1 MSGYTRQSSSDL
13 VPTAVVR
20 SSPLN
25 TEYNK
30 IRDAFAFDAT
40 GVTGHKHDGSSDEGS
55 YIPLIADL
63 DALNKVEVDTGNN
76 RVGFFVEVSSAAVEQ
91 VRLSDG
97 LFVPVTTNDVDLGS
111 ATAKFKDL
119 HLAGDANV
127 AGDVNVTGALV
138 GAVTGDITGNVT
150 GDLTGNV
157 TAGSGESSFT
167 NVTING
173 TLDVTNTPITNV
185 SDPTSAQEAATK
197 NYVDT
202 ADALKLNLT
211 GGTLSGELA
220 MGTSKITGMGN
231 PTLAQDAATKAYV
244 DSEVSG
250 LIDAAPGALD
260 TLNELA
266 AAIGDD
272 AAFSTTI
279 TNSIATKLPLAG
291 GTMSGAIAMGTSKIT
306 GLGNPTLAQDAATKT
321 YVDTADALK
330 LNLTGGT
337 MSGAIAM
344 GNSQITGLATP
355 TTGTDATT
363 KTYVDGILGSGE
375 DATAAAAAALAS
387 ELEAEAAEA
396 AAEAARDLALAYR
409 DSAAVSA
416 ALAAAEAA
424 GITGYDLSAIAD
436 TIAATAVDVFV
447 YDTTQDSDG
456 GAWRNRCQQTS
467 WYNETLNT
475 ATRGARQEFPVKAL
489 IVAEAAKVTIYDLD
503 DPAVPMW
510 NITQKSAGSG
520 STSFMRASSIVSVTA
535 KNGMVAFGSTS
546 DSDGF
551 MWVDYLK
558 SECVKIRNSAQAGSN
573 TKATYLYSKRNDVDA
588 GLFRFDPEEIVNTA
602 VNDIAITTLPGAP
615 IDDQTGLPVPT
626 IAVGTDGGVSVIR
639 DDGTVVDLNR
649 TPSSSFDTVAFTN
662 KGLVIGAAGTGAYWV
677 YSTIPD
683 VDTSLTPNNGQIEYY
698 DPAFPNQD
706 TPAFLGYVN
715 MEVSG
720 DAIGTALGLTNVA
733 YYAPDPT
740 KSMTAWT
747 TADYATGWQHGDVKG
762 AFLCEASEDDLT
774 DTPLNANFDFAS
786 GATDW
791 SDNLANMT
799 YGTGTVTMSVL
810 DIGTLFLTTGVTTL
824 GETVT
829 VRIVVDSISTGQVG
843 PSFNTGAI
851 AAGDEITSAGT
862 YTYTK
867 EVTSVARVYVR
878 SENSDA
884 VISEFAIIG
893 CTQDR
898 SVNGNGLAVNGTIT
912 VAPVETGAETM
923 AYSGWSA
930 SNYLSQPY
938 NSELPTGL
946 QDFYLMTWVDTGA
959 GTTSTSMCSRCTGGT
974 AFSAET
980 ILWDL
985 QSNMYLNFYTR
996 SGDVNSVLTSTTSI
1010 NNKGWVFVC
1019 SVVSESGTRL
1029 SHYINGALTDT
1040 GTFTGQNMSFT
1051 DEVFYVGARGDGSAP
1066 LSNGSLSRFR
1076 IGAGAP
1082 TPEQIKKIYRD
1093 ELPLYREDAACT
1105 INGTSSAVTAMAS
1118 DPVTGLLQVG
1128 TSGGLS
1134 AFRGLQR
1141 VEQDTTAVTTTISAN
1156 GATVARQ

>member
-13 VPTAVVR
+13 VPTAVIR

-119 HLAGDANV
+119 HLAGNANV

-220 MGTSKITGMGN
+220 MGTSKITGLGD

-291 GTMSGAIAMGTSKIT
+291 GTMSGTIAMGTSKIT
-306 GLGNPTLAQDAATKT
+306 GLGDPTLAQDAATKT

-363 KTYVDGILGSGE
+363 KTYVDGILTSGE

-424 GITGYDLSAIAD
+424 GIVGYDLSAISD
-436 TIAATAVDVFV
+436 TLVVTAVDVFV

-456 GAWRNRCQQTS
+456 DAWRNRCQHTS

-489 IVAEAAKVTIYDLD
+489 IVAEGAKVTIYDLD

-510 NITQKSAGSG
+510 KVFDFTGFTVRKAIARNGKIFVATTTGLVVLDLITDEIDVAVTYSA
-520 STSFMRASSIVSVTA
+520 STTPAIV
-535 KNGMVAFGSTS
+535 N
-546 DSDGF
+546 
-551 MWVDYLK
+551 
-558 SECVKIRNSAQAGSN
+558 N
-573 TKATYLYSKRNDVDA
+573 TVNDV
-588 GLFRFDPEEIVNTA
+588 
-602 VNDIAITTLPGAP
+602 AITVLDGAP
-615 IDDQTGLPVPT
+615 IDPQTGLPVST
-626 IAVGTDGGVSVIR
+626 IAVATEGGVSVIK
-639 DDGTVVDLNR
+639 DDGTVVDITDTGANDYCDALVIDGGRLVFAMGGPINNNAVRVFEPIPTGAITHTLNTPTSTTGQNPTMMLNR
-649 TPSSSFDTVAFTN
+649 GISSGDANFLDEVTN
-662 KGLVIGAAGTGAYWV
+662 ISGAV
-677 YSTIPD
+677 R
-683 VDTSLTPNNGQIEYY
+683 L
-698 DPAFPNQD
+698 
-706 TPAFLGYVN
+706 
-715 MEVSG
+715 SG
-720 DAIGTALGLTNVA
+720 DAIGTPKGLTRFKPNPTTPANGMVA
-733 YYAPDPT
+733 Y
-740 KSMTAWT
+740 T
-747 TADYATGWQHGDVKG
+747 TADYATGWQHGDIKG
-762 AFLCEASEDDLT
+762 AFLCEASEDDLVGVELVTNGTFDT
-774 DTPLNANFDFAS
+774 DT
-786 GATDW
+786 
-791 SDNLANMT
+791 
-799 YGTGTVTMSVL
+799 TGWTPENVNSVL
-810 DIGTLFLTTGVTTL
+810 TIDSAQLKVATTGVEAGYAYQSFSTVIGKTYVVSGDGDETTGSGAAAIYAGNSAGNSSL
-824 GETVT
+824 GFYNIAGAETGVSFSFT
-829 VRIVVDSISTGQVG
+829 ATATTTFITLANTLVG
-843 PSFNTGAI
+843 PS
-851 AAGDEITSAGT
+851 
-862 YTYTK
+862 YTLFDNI
-867 EVTSVARVYVR
+867 SVKLAN
-878 SENSDA
+878 E
-884 VISEFAIIG
+884 
-893 CTQDR
+893 DR
-898 SVNGNGLAVNGTIT
+898 SVNNNDLAVNGTIT
-912 VAPVETGAETM
+912 VAPVTTGSDTMGYTFSGSEAVTLGADISASGSLLWWEKVSGIWQLNMNDLSGGIDYVNGTSGTVSTGATI
-923 AYSGWSA
+923 S
-930 SNYLSQPY
+930 
-938 NSELPTGL
+938 
-946 QDFYLMTWVDTGA
+946 
-959 GTTSTSMCSRCTGGT
+959 GTTLTFAASKEMSRVRP
-974 AFSAET
+974 SAT
-980 ILWDL
+980 I
-985 QSNMYLNFYTR
+985 
-996 SGDVNSVLTSTTSI
+996 
-1010 NNKGWVFVC
+1010 
-1019 SVVSESGTRL
+1019 
-1029 SHYINGALTDT
+1029 
-1040 GTFTGQNMSFT
+1040 
-1051 DEVFYVGARGDGSAP
+1051 
-1066 LSNGSLSRFR
+1066 
-1076 IGAGAP
+1076 P
-1082 TPEQIKKIYRD
+1082 TPEQIRKIYND
-1093 ELPLYREDAACT
+1093 ERPLYFVTGSQST
-1105 INGTSSAVTAMAS
+1105 INGTSSAVTAMSS